1 MRIARVILLLVA
13 YACSILTTLEI
24 TTVSSNALDGSVEI
38 NLVDVVGRSLPGR
51 VEFQAEGGQDR
62 IRLEVSNGVASTKLA
77 SGKYVAYVLVYDR
90 VVPVLV
96 DVKRI
101 DVSPNSTAYV
111 LLSLLEGSAGSR
123 PLAGFDSDGDMCIDR
138 CELEQGTDPRNPSSI
153 PGERKYEWPSPV
165 LESRGQWY
173 LGELYARSVHG
184 GGRTSVKDLVR
195 SAERMHLD
203 FLAIADRNTLASTED
218 PAYAS
223 KELVLIPALEWGEPR
238 RGLAIIYA
246 PRILPRVPDTF
257 GEAQAI
263 ALRAQSQGSVF
274 AIANPCSA
282 DAPWQWGLGYV
293 NAVSVW
299 SGSWRTPKPL
309 AWEQLNAEMRRREHE
324 RAVTAIGVAA
334 ATPSLSANGQ
344 SALFWDIELNR
355 GLKASAL
362 GGGGNLADSR
372 SLATPVTYI
381 FAREKSLNA
390 LIEGLRQGRTFISSS
405 VDGPQINMTADVFN
419 DGTIDVGIGGSI
431 PLGTPSNIS
440 IQVQGASGKRLDV
453 MQNGRPIRSLKIT
466 SDKSTYRFLDT
477 PEVYSVYRARVWEKG
492 EGADGIGA
500 ANVLAMTSCIYA
512 ESIVEYTPG
521 HEDAAWV
528 KLEDQF
534 INPRDSIALLPS
546 DPGQFELRPRW
557 QLGVR

>member
-1 MRIARVILLLVA
+1 MLAIIAMPSHAV
-13 YACSILTTLEI
+13 E
-24 TTVSSNALDGSVEI
+24 GGVEI
-38 NLVDVVGRSLPGR
+38 NLVDVVGRALPGR
-51 VEFQAEGGQDR
+51 VEFQAEGDQGR
-62 IRLEVSNGVASTKLA
+62 TRVEIPRGVASTKLPV
-77 SGKYVAYVLVYDR
+77 GQYRVYVLVYDR

-96 DVKRI
+96 DVKHI
-101 DVSPNSTAYV
+101 DVAPNSTAYV
-111 LLSLLEGSAGSR
+111 LLSLLEGNAGSR

-138 CELEQGTDPRNPSSI
+138 CELEQGTDPKDPSSI
-153 PGERKYEWPSPV
+153 PGERRYEWPSKA
-165 LESRGQWY
+165 LESKGQWY
-173 LGELYARSVHG
+173 CGELYARSIHG
-184 GGRTSVKDLVR
+184 GGQTSVKDLVR
-195 SAERMHLD
+195 GAERMHLD

-218 PAYAS
+218 PAYVS
-223 KELVLIPALEWGEPR
+223 KELVLIPALEWGDPA
-238 RGLAIIYA
+238 RGLALIYG
-246 PRILPRVPDTF
+246 PRILPPVPDTF

-263 ALRAQSQGSVF
+263 ALRAQNQGSVF
-274 AIANPCSA
+274 AIANPCSP

-293 NAVSVW
+293 NAVVVW

-309 AWEQLNAEMRRREHE
+309 AWGQLNEEMRRREHD

-362 GGGGNLADSR
+362 GGGGNPADFKSPA
-372 SLATPVTYI
+372 SPITYI
-381 FAREKSLNA
+381 FAREKSLNG
-390 LIEGLRQGRTFISSS
+390 LMEGLRQGRTFISSG
-405 VDGPQINMTADVFN
+405 VDGPEINMTADVLN

-431 PLGTPSNIS
+431 PLGALSNIS
-440 IQVQGASGKRLDV
+440 IQVQGGKGKRLDV
-453 MQNGRPIRSLKIT
+453 MQNGRPIRSLKVT
-466 SDKSTYRFLDT
+466 SDNYSYSFLDT

-521 HEDAAWV
+521 REDAAWV

-546 DPGQFELRPRW
+546 DPAQFELRPRW